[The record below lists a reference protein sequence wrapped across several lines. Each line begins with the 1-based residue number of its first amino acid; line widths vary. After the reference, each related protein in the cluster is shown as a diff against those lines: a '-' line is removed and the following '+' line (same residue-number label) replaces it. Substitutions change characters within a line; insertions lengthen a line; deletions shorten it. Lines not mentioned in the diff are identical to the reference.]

1 MGSVCSSKGNYIKNK
16 CKNILYSQYS
26 CSLFFFKIVL
36 KIKLETNMNYCN
48 VSNIKHDN
56 RTLHIIGYM
65 CEQEVTPLIN
75 IVKMIVHDYA

>member
-1 MGSVCSSKGNYIKNK
+1 
-16 CKNILYSQYS
+16 
-26 CSLFFFKIVL
+26 
-36 KIKLETNMNYCN
+36 MNYCN

-75 IVKMIVHDYA
+75 IVKMIVHDYV